1 MSRGQ
6 IIELVGENT
15 VLEFQCM
22 VDSVMEYKTVI
33 PLLREGEYIHYKIMF
48 FYEEGEVVFRNDTLS
63 GFLDKFQIFELAEV
77 RDLPKQ
83 YKVLYTETYKPQN

>member
-1 MSRGQ
+1 MEKKQ
-6 IIELVGENT
+6 IIELVGKDT

-33 PLLREGEYIHYKIMF
+33 PQLVGGEYIDYKIMLF
-48 FYEEGEVVFRNDTLS
+48 HEMLQPIFRSDTLS

-77 RDLPKQ
+77 RDLPTQ
-83 YKVLYTETYKPQN
+83 YKEIHSEQYKSKQ